1 MALID
6 SQPFSA
12 ATGRLLLAET
22 SAAEP
27 TYAGAVAYI
36 KENTPITGF
45 EDIGHTSRDGFLNDG
60 TDATTEVQG
69 SYQNESLVEVET
81 ESATSY
87 VTTDSL
93 QVSDPKVLDL
103 YYGGQS
109 EAGKYVVPQATGTS
123 VERSMLLIR
132 ESVQGKVIA
141 EYYPKVSVSKNGRIT
156 WPTKSFALV
165 PLRFTILKAT
175 GKNFVEI
182 LSDDFTATP

>member
-6 SQPFSA
+6 SQQFITN
-12 ATGRLLLAET
+12 TGRLLLAET
-22 SAAEP
+22 TAAAP

-45 EDIGHTSRDGFLNDG
+45 EDIGHTSRDGFINDG

-69 SYQNESLVEVET
+69 SYQNENLVEVET

-93 QVSDPKVLDL
+93 QVTDPEVLDL
-103 YYGGQS
+103 YYGGQT
-109 EAGKYVVPQATGTS
+109 EAGKYVVPQSSGGS

-132 ESVQGKVIA
+132 ESAQGKVVA
-141 EYYPKVSVSKNGRIT
+141 EYYPRVSVSKNGRIT
-156 WPTKSFALV
+156 WPTKSFALI
-165 PLRFTILKAT
+165 PLRFTVLKAT

-182 LSDDFTATP
+182 LSDDFTA